1 MAGFMRIA
9 SNHETLAQM
18 IGHAYA
24 AGNRQGVA
32 RVRALDI
39 AEAFSVRP
47 DVLERALD
55 RLETH
60 QHPGIILLQNTV
72 PGAKVGAVVFFSSVW
87 SKSYAMVG
95 TPYGKV
101 HRDFHYQCLF
111 AAFSALVEV
120 GCIQIR
126 VEHPMSEYRWRRDAY
141 ICLLE
146 AVRNIQKFM
155 NPKARVHLESGSY
168 SESMVEQLDRRESD
182 FDMQDHRPVGINMC
196 IFEGLNMRTVFVE
209 KADDA
214 RRAASGLLPLAA

>member
-1 MAGFMRIA
+1 
-9 SNHETLAQM
+9 M

-24 AGNRQGVA
+24 AGNRCGDIHFDT
-32 RVRALDI
+32 RKI
-39 AEAFSVRP
+39 AEYFPVRS

-72 PGAKVGAVVFFSSVW
+72 PGARVGAVAFFSSVW
-87 SKSYAMVG
+87 SKSYAVVG

-120 GCIQIR
+120 GCTQIR

-146 AVRNIQKFM
+146 AVRNIQRYM
-155 NPKARVHLESGSY
+155 NPAVRVHLETGSY
-168 SESMVEQLDRRESD
+168 HVRMVEELDRRESD
-182 FDMQDHRPVGINMC
+182 FDMRAHRPIGINMY
-196 IFEGLNMRTVFVE
+196 ILEGLNMRTVFVE
-209 KADDA
+209 KADQA
-214 RRAASGLLPLAA
+214 LHAAHGGPSSPEGWLSPCNLPISS